1 MHWSQSWTI
10 PAVAVCGGLA
20 LSCAQAPIAAA
31 TATGAFENGDV
42 RLSYRLDTPAGVP
55 PFPAVVIGHGSGRT
69 LKDVCRW
76 LANPMLRRGYA
87 TLCYDKRGVGES
99 TGTYV
104 NVGTSTSE
112 AHFPLLASDM
122 AAGVAFLRA
131 HPRID
136 RKRVGLIGISQA
148 GWIMPIAAAQ
158 SSPAFMILLVGPTV
172 SVGEEMHYSRFA
184 EETQMP
190 VGEAESHLAT
200 FTGPRGFDPRPVL
213 ESLTVPGLWLLG
225 AEDRSIPT
233 IRTTRILDELIARG
247 RPFVRVV
254 YPGAGHD
261 LRGADFWKDIDA
273 WMQTLR

>member
-1 MHWSQSWTI
+1 M
-10 PAVAVCGGLA
+10 
-20 LSCAQAPIAAA
+20 
-31 TATGAFENGDV
+31 
-42 RLSYRLDTPAGVP
+42 
-55 PFPAVVIGHGSGRT
+55 
-69 LKDVCRW
+69 
-76 LANPMLRRGYA
+76 
-87 TLCYDKRGVGES
+87 
-99 TGTYV
+99 
-104 NVGTSTSE
+104 
-112 AHFPLLASDM
+112 PL
-122 AAGVAFLRA
+122 
-131 HPRID
+131 
-136 RKRVGLIGISQA
+136 
-148 GWIMPIAAAQ
+148 AAAQ